1 MQELRFVLIIVGA
14 LAIAALLF
22 HGLWTSKKEGKA
34 KFGDKPLGKLDNDS
48 LDEAETIPNRS
59 FAPEDDFEIIRKER
73 KEPDFAV
80 SPSATDPLIDSDPLS
95 APQQKDAHEDEIEL
109 NDLPSFS
116 VEDPIEVKGDLEL
129 VEEEKVVEPEVPSF
143 ELTDEQKENHAGFK
157 EQYGS
162 FEKASDAVADPL
174 LSSEGLTP
182 SEPFIGKEVVAAQS
196 VTSVEET
203 KLDKDANLTGEAQLG
218 DEVNLAD
225 ESKLDE
231 KVHSDEDLGLEVI
244 VLNVHCAGEIP
255 FVGTELFRSM
265 ENNGL
270 AYGEMS
276 IYHCFAQAS
285 DEPKVIF
292 SVANMMQPGTL
303 EHDDPAD
310 FTTKGIS
317 FFMTL
322 PCYGQADQNF
332 NVMLSAAQKIADD
345 MGGNVLD
352 ESRNLMTPNRLSDYR
367 KQIRDFM
374 TAANA

>member
-34 KFGDKPLGKLDNDS
+34 KFGDKPLGKLENDR
-48 LDEAETIPNRS
+48 LGEPENIPNRS

-73 KEPDFAV
+73 KEPDFAA
-80 SPSATDPLIDSDPLS
+80 SPSETDPLIDSDPLT
-95 APQQKDAHEDEIEL
+95 APPTKEVYEDDIEL

-116 VEDPIEVKGDLEL
+116 VEEPIK
-129 VEEEKVVEPEVPSF
+129 VESESKEIEEQKVVEPEVPSF
-143 ELTDEQKENHAGFK
+143 ELTDEQKESHAGFQ

-162 FEKASDAVADPL
+162 
-174 LSSEGLTP
+174 
-182 SEPFIGKEVVAAQS
+182 
-196 VTSVEET
+196 
-203 KLDKDANLTGEAQLG
+203 
-218 DEVNLAD
+218 
-225 ESKLDE
+225 LDE
-231 KVHSDEDLGLEVI
+231 KVDETIEEPLVSSEPVVAEETIVPQDASSIESEVKQDEDLGLEVI
-244 VLNVHCAGEIP
+244 VLNVHCAGEVP
-255 FVGTELFRSM
+255 FIGTELFRSM

-270 AYGEMS
+270 IYGEMS
-276 IYHCFAQAS
+276 IYHCFAQPS
-285 DEPKVIF
+285 DDPKVIF

-352 ESRNLMTPNRLSDYR
+352 ESRNLMTPSRLSDYR

-374 TAANA
+374 MASNA

>member
-80 SPSATDPLIDSDPLS
+80 SPSETDPLIDSDPLT
-95 APQQKDAHEDEIEL
+95 APQTKEVIEDDIEL

-116 VEDPIEVKGDLEL
+116 VKEEPVQIESEP
-129 VEEEKVVEPEVPSF
+129 ENIQEATEPEVPSF
-143 ELTDEQKENHAGFK
+143 ELTDEQKESHAGFQ

-162 FEKASDAVADPL
+162 FEEASDSVTEPL
-174 LSSEGLTP
+174 VPSESLTP
-182 SEPFIGKEVVAAQS
+182 SEPLVSKEVVAPQS
-196 VTSVEET
+196 AAPVEEA
-203 KLDKDANLTGEAQLG
+203 KP
-218 DEVNLAD
+218 DE
-225 ESKLDE
+225 E
-231 KVHSDEDLGLEVI
+231 LGLEVI

-270 AYGEMS
+270 TYGEMS
-276 IYHCFAQAS
+276 IYHCFAQSS

-374 TAANA
+374 TATNA

>member
-80 SPSATDPLIDSDPLS
+80 SPSVTDPLIDSDPLI
-95 APQQKDAHEDEIEL
+95 APQETEIREDDIEL

-116 VEDPIEVKGDLEL
+116 VEDPVKAESEPEVLE
-129 VEEEKVVEPEVPSF
+129 EVVEPEVPSF
-143 ELTDEQKENHAGFK
+143 ELTEEQKESHAGFQ

-162 FEKASDAVADPL
+162 FDNKS
-174 LSSEGLTP
+174 
-182 SEPFIGKEVVAAQS
+182 
-196 VTSVEET
+196 EET
-203 KLDKDANLTGEAQLG
+203 IEELLIQSERLIPNEPLVSKETVAPQSAVLTEEAKQ
-218 DEVNLAD
+218 DE
-225 ESKLDE
+225 E
-231 KVHSDEDLGLEVI
+231 LGLEVI

-270 AYGEMS
+270 TYGEMS
-276 IYHCFAQAS
+276 IYHCFAQSS

-345 MGGNVLD
+345 LGGNVLD
-352 ESRNLMTPNRLSDYR
+352 ESRNLMTPNRLSDCR

>member
-34 KFGDKPLGKLDNDS
+34 KFGDKPLGKLDNDR
-48 LDEAETIPNRS
+48 LDEAKTVPNRS
-59 FAPEDDFEIIRKER
+59 FAPEDDFEIIKKER
-73 KEPDFAV
+73 KEPDFAF
-80 SPSATDPLIDSDPLS
+80 STSATDPLIDSDPLTV
-95 APQQKDAHEDEIEL
+95 PPTKDIHEEDVVL

-116 VEDPIEVKGDLEL
+116 VEEPIQAKEPEEL
-129 VEEEKVVEPEVPSF
+129 TEPEVPSF
-143 ELTDEQKENHAGFK
+143 ELTDEQKENHAGFQ

-162 FEKASDAVADPL
+162 FDNNVDETIDVQPA
-174 LSSEGLTP
+174 P
-182 SEPFIGKEVVAAQS
+182 SERLTSQESSIAKGTASQQS
-196 VTSVEET
+196 TVTTEEI
-203 KLDKDANLTGEAQLG
+203 KQDEQLD
-218 DEVNLAD
+218 
-225 ESKLDE
+225 
-231 KVHSDEDLGLEVI
+231 LEVI

-255 FVGTELFRSM
+255 FVGTELFQSM

-270 AYGEMS
+270 TYGEMS
-276 IYHCFAQAS
+276 IYHCFVQS
-285 DEPKVIF
+285 IDEPKVIF

-303 EHDDPAD
+303 EHTDPAD

-332 NVMLSAAQKIADD
+332 NIMLSAAQKIADD

-352 ESRNLMTPNRLSDYR
+352 DARNLMTPNRLADYR

-374 TAANA
+374 ATNA

>member
-80 SPSATDPLIDSDPLS
+80 SPSETDPLIDSDPLT
-95 APQQKDAHEDEIEL
+95 APQTKEVIEDDIEL

-116 VEDPIEVKGDLEL
+116 VKEEPIQIESEPEDIQEAT
-129 VEEEKVVEPEVPSF
+129 EPEVPRF
-143 ELTDEQKENHAGFK
+143 ELTDEQKESHAGFQ

-162 FEKASDAVADPL
+162 FEEASDSVTEPFTP
-174 LSSEGLTP
+174 SESLTP
-182 SEPFIGKEVVAAQS
+182 SEPLVSKEVVAPQS
-196 VTSVEET
+196 AAPVEEA
-203 KLDKDANLTGEAQLG
+203 KP
-218 DEVNLAD
+218 DE
-225 ESKLDE
+225 E
-231 KVHSDEDLGLEVI
+231 LGLEVI

-270 AYGEMS
+270 TYGEMS
-276 IYHCFAQAS
+276 IYHCFAQSS

-374 TAANA
+374 TATNA

>member
-80 SPSATDPLIDSDPLS
+80 SPSATDPLIDSDPLT
-95 APQQKDAHEDEIEL
+95 APQVKEAREDDIEL

-116 VEDPIEVKGDLEL
+116 VEDPIKVESEPEEL
-129 VEEEKVVEPEVPSF
+129 EEEKVIEPEVPSF

-162 FEKASDAVADPL
+162 FEETSETVNDPL
-174 LSSEGLTP
+174 VPNETFTQ
-182 SEPFIGKEVVAAQS
+182 SEPVVSKEVVTPQS
-196 VTSVEET
+196 APVEEV
-203 KLDKDANLTGEAQLG
+203 KP
-218 DEVNLAD
+218 DE
-225 ESKLDE
+225 E
-231 KVHSDEDLGLEVI
+231 LGLDVI

-270 AYGEMS
+270 TYGEMS
-276 IYHCFAQAS
+276 IYHCFAQSS

-374 TAANA
+374 TASNA

>member
-48 LDEAETIPNRS
+48 LDDAETIPNRS

-80 SPSATDPLIDSDPLS
+80 SPSAADPLIDSDPLT
-95 APQQKDAHEDEIEL
+95 APQPKEEQQDDIEL

-116 VEDPIEVKGDLEL
+116 VEDPIKVDSEPEH
-129 VEEEKVVEPEVPSF
+129 VEQAVEPEVPSF
-143 ELTDEQKENHAGFK
+143 ELTDEQKESHAGFK

-162 FEKASDAVADPL
+162 FEEIAAEQVEEPVVASGPMASQQTFTA
-174 LSSEGLTP
+174 
-182 SEPFIGKEVVAAQS
+182 SEPFAAKESVAPQAAAP
-196 VTSVEET
+196 VEET
-203 KLDKDANLTGEAQLG
+203 KQ
-218 DEVNLAD
+218 DE
-225 ESKLDE
+225 E
-231 KVHSDEDLGLEVI
+231 LGLEVI

-270 AYGEMS
+270 TYGEMS
-276 IYHCFAQAS
+276 IYHCFAQSA

-374 TAANA
+374 SAANA

>member
-80 SPSATDPLIDSDPLS
+80 SPSAADPLIDSDPLT
-95 APQQKDAHEDEIEL
+95 APQPKEDQQNDIEL
-109 NDLPSFS
+109 NDIPSFS
-116 VEDPIEVKGDLEL
+116 VEDPVK
-129 VEEEKVVEPEVPSF
+129 VESEPEHVEQVVEPEVPSF
-143 ELTDEQKENHAGFK
+143 ELTDEQKESHEGFK
-157 EQYGS
+157 EQYSS
-162 FEKASDAVADPL
+162 FEEVEAEQVDEPAVA
-174 LSSEGLTP
+174 SEPMASQPAFTA
-182 SEPFIGKEVVAAQS
+182 SEPFAAKESVATQAAP
-196 VTSVEET
+196 VEET
-203 KLDKDANLTGEAQLG
+203 KQ
-218 DEVNLAD
+218 DE
-225 ESKLDE
+225 E
-231 KVHSDEDLGLEVI
+231 LGLEVI

-276 IYHCFAQAS
+276 IYHCFAQS
-285 DEPKVIF
+285 TDEPKVIF

-374 TAANA
+374 SAANA